1 VRAALREAGWAVRRG
16 DTFPGLTAD
25 HLRVAVRDP
34 GTSRAFAAA
43 LAGILAVTRRSATRS
58 PEEHR

>member
-1 VRAALREAGWAVRRG
+1 VRRG
-16 DTFPGLTAD
+16 DTFPGLSPD

-34 GTSRAFAAA
+34 ATSRAFAADLTA
-43 LAGILAVTRRSATRS
+43 ILDGDMPTTTSQQAAV